1 MQDSFDARIHG
12 QTPETVARAKSGKG
26 WMICSILA
34 LVLLVGVSAYA
45 IMLTLNK
52 QGGSSSSNDVAKLQQ
67 EIAAKDEKLD
77 KIKEAVGVESVD
89 AVTPEVIASKTY
101 DPNYIYFPEAGM
113 KIKIPD
119 TIKNVSYLHHSR
131 GSITFWAVPK
141 GFQYFP
147 DFADPA
153 KNQDGLFSII
163 VSKKVEDRSAACN
176 SENIPS
182 GLVCTGTRIMDAAVD
197 GYEILY
203 NGPQAVYSRD
213 ATSAKDESTAIQAL
227 RDVIANPENYSEI

>member
-1 MQDSFDARIHG
+1 
-12 QTPETVARAKSGKG
+12 
-26 WMICSILA
+26 
-34 LVLLVGVSAYA
+34 
-45 IMLTLNK
+45 
-52 QGGSSSSNDVAKLQQ
+52 
-67 EIAAKDEKLD
+67 
-77 KIKEAVGVESVD
+77 
-89 AVTPEVIASKTY
+89 
-101 DPNYIYFPEAGM
+101 M

-119 TIKNVSYLHHSR
+119 TIKSVSYLHHSR

-197 GYEILY
+197 DYEILY

-213 ATSAKDESTAIQAL
+213 ATSAKDESAAIQAL
-227 RDVIANPENYSEI
+227 RDVIVNPENYSEI

>member
-89 AVTPEVIASKTY
+89 AVTPEVITIQTTY
-101 DPNYIYFPEAGM
+101 ISQRLA
-113 KIKIPD
+113 
-119 TIKNVSYLHHSR
+119 
-131 GSITFWAVPK
+131 
-141 GFQYFP
+141 
-147 DFADPA
+147 
-153 KNQDGLFSII
+153 
-163 VSKKVEDRSAACN
+163 
-176 SENIPS
+176 
-182 GLVCTGTRIMDAAVD
+182 
-197 GYEILY
+197 
-203 NGPQAVYSRD
+203 
-213 ATSAKDESTAIQAL
+213 
-227 RDVIANPENYSEI
+227 